1 MKKKFLKK
9 IMAVVMVSALS
20 LSVLAGCGNVAEE
33 TTEEVNVEEAVEE
46 VVEEAEVEE
55 VAEMVDVT
63 IYGVV
68 DPQVSAQQ
76 IIAKEMGYFEE
87 FGVNV
92 TNHLLEG
99 SSDMA
104 SLIASGEAQVSC
116 ESNYTDISLASN
128 GINIKMLF
136 PVADIGGTQCVVARE
151 GLEITGPEDLEG
163 LTIGMASGA
172 GILIAISAM
181 CDELGVDFDSL
192 EFVTLDP
199 SDQVA
204 AMENGSIDLMAC
216 WQPWVNTAVENGG
229 TLLFSGLDSYIPGAE
244 GPVSWLNF
252 HTTFQVTEE
261 FYNENY
267 DVCVAMSKAMAKATD
282 YINEDMEG
290 AAEII
295 SEQINVDADQVL
307 AIMKMNTYSVE
318 FNQQFVD
325 ATNVMAQFMFDMGN
339 IEEVPAF
346 DTFGEP
352 DALRDAVPELVTVD

>member
-1 MKKKFLKK
+1 MVSILSLVV
-9 IMAVVMVSALS
+9 ITGCSSTDEEVTDDETVVDSTTTDDTAVV
-20 LSVLAGCGNVAEE
+20 EPE
-33 TTEEVNVEEAVEE
+33 TEP
-46 VVEEAEVEE
+46 
-55 VAEMVDVT
+55 AEMVDVT

-128 GINIKMLF
+128 GIGIKMLF

-151 GLEITGPEDLEG
+151 GLEITSAQDLEG
-163 LTIGMASGA
+163 LKIGMANGA
-172 GILIAISAM
+172 GILIAIKTM
-181 CDELGVDFDSL
+181 CEELDVDFDSL
-192 EFVTLDP
+192 EFIYLDP
-199 SDQVA
+199 SDQIA

-229 TLLFSGLDSYIPGAE
+229 TLLFSGLHSYIPGAE
-244 GPVSWLNF
+244 GDVAWLNF

-261 FYNENY
+261 FYADNY

-282 YINEDMEG
+282 YINENMED
-290 AAEII
+290 AAAII
-295 SEQINVDADQVL
+295 GEQINVEADQVL
-307 AIMKMNTYSVE
+307 AIMQMNTYSVE

-325 ATNVMAQFMFDMGN
+325 ATNVMAQFMYDMGN
-339 IEEVPAF
+339 IEVVPEF
-346 DTFGEP
+346 DSFGEA
-352 DALRDAVPELVTVD
+352 DALKEAVPELVTVD